1 MNRIKILFF
10 SLFLLPVFLTAQVS
24 KKQSET
30 RVDTIA
36 DKINL
41 SNSLISIVINTENGR
56 YSVIDKKDNTV
67 VLENAHFTAD
77 GWNFSLSKE
86 EMNWQNAKWKQQF
99 SWTQKPVVELN
110 KHGVRIE
117 LNYKCLSRL
126 LPEYRLAISLFDG
139 DSRIIFQSGIK
150 NTQSTACRFTK
161 TSVFSEAKLY
171 PGSEITSIKTLNGAA
186 GVTMPEVLN
195 DTTRESNNSMLLTSL
210 VNGKRRSIVWGGLH
224 YEYYYATT
232 AYKFDKK
239 KDFRSISLSM
249 NDPIGRGIEPNEE
262 WWSPDTYYLYITES
276 NPFLALEE
284 YGLALREANNAKPNA
299 YDFPTLCGWAV
310 GSLSKGRN
318 INNSAALIEEMDE
331 ANKCGLTKYTKVAVR
346 LEPDSYCYEKGGN
359 TEQGWWDD
367 AHWSKFGHLV
377 KPYETFAKWCAAVKE
392 RNGIPFTYF
401 QSNMP
406 SDDFAKAHPDWML
419 NKDISKINI
428 YHPHHQ
434 PNVRMDYTNPEF
446 QQHML
451 SVWKRLRA
459 DGMVGIKFDYPETA
473 WCPNGGFADPKA
485 TTTSAYRELFRLCR
499 DGLGPDARIHER
511 ALGESGAPTLDV
523 CAGIVDIQRN
533 AWDNNKF
540 ETQFVT
546 TSGLRWYK
554 ARSVFSYYPDSKAIH
569 PLKPEIRKSLVTML
583 ALTSGRLEL
592 ATPFEMLTSDMV
604 HDISRI
610 YPMYFGLKSP
620 RPIDAFL
627 GVKNPQ
633 IYDLELTSD
642 WHQVALFNGQ
652 PITKTISLSLYKA
665 MVNGGLALNPTAEY
679 YVYDFWKD
687 TFVGKVKGTETI
699 KADIDSMACAM
710 YSVRKVQSVPQ
721 LLSTNRH
728 ILQGWMDTKDLQ
740 WNKTAK
746 TLSGKASVVAGEPF
760 RLVIASNNWK
770 LVNVTAVGATAK
782 WENHPAGD
790 NLKVLV
796 IESAE
801 SKEVSWSIT
810 YKK

>member
-1 MNRIKILFF
+1 MYKFKIALL
-10 SLFLLPVFLTAQVS
+10 SLFLPVFLFAQVS
-24 KKQSET
+24 AKKSET
-30 RVDTIA
+30 KVDTLGG
-36 DKINL
+36 KLNL
-41 SNSLISIVINTENGR
+41 SNSLVSIQVDLENGQ
-56 YSVIDKKDNTV
+56 YSVTDKKDNV
-67 VLENAHFTAD
+67 VVFENAGFVAD
-77 GWNFSLSKE
+77 GWNFSFSKDE
-86 EMNWQNAKWKQQF
+86 KSWRRAQWKQQINW
-99 SWTQKPVVELN
+99 SQKPVVQSTKN
-110 KHGVRIE
+110 GIRIE
-117 LNYKCLSRL
+117 LSYKCLSRQ
-126 LPEYRLAISLFDG
+126 LPEYRLAITLVDG
-139 DSRIIFQSGIK
+139 DSRIIFQSGIN
-150 NTQSTACRFTK
+150 NTQPIGCRFTK
-161 TSVFSEAKLY
+161 TSVFSDAKLY
-171 PGSEITSIKTLNGAA
+171 PGSAISAIQTLNGAA
-186 GVTMPEVLN
+186 GITMPEVLN
-195 DTTRESNNSMLLTSL
+195 DTTRESNNSMMLTSL

-224 YEYYYATT
+224 YEYYYATSS
-232 AYKFDKK
+232 YKLDKK

-249 NDPIGRGIEPNEE
+249 NDPIGRKIEPNEE
-262 WWSPDTYYLYITES
+262 WWSPDTYYLAIGES
-276 NPFLALEE
+276 NPFLALEQ
-284 YGLALREANNAKPNA
+284 YGLALREANNAKPNV

-310 GSLSKGRN
+310 GSLSKGKD
-318 INNSAALIEEMDE
+318 INNSAALIDEMDQ
-331 ANKCGLTKYTKVAVR
+331 ANKCGITKYTKVAVR
-346 LEPDSYCYEKGGN
+346 LEPDSYCYKNGN

-377 KPYETFAKWCAAVKE
+377 KPYDTFAKWCAAVKV

-419 NKDISKINI
+419 GKDISKLNT

-434 PNVRMDYTNPEF
+434 PLVRMDYTNPAF
-446 QQHML
+446 QQYML

-473 WCPNGGFADPKA
+473 WCPSGGFADPKA
-485 TTTSAYRELFRLCR
+485 TTTSAYRETFQLCR
-499 DGLGPDARIHER
+499 EGLGPDARIHER
-511 ALGESGAPTLDV
+511 ALGESNAPTLDV

-540 ETQFVT
+540 ETPFIT

-569 PLKPEIRKSLVTML
+569 PLKPDIRKSLVTML

-592 ATPFEMLTSDMV
+592 ATPFAMLTPDMV

-610 YPMYFGLKSP
+610 YPIYFGLKSP
-620 RPIDAFL
+620 RPIDAFT
-627 GVKNPQ
+627 GGKNPQ
-633 IYDLELTSD
+633 IYDLELTPD
-642 WHQVALFNGQ
+642 WHQVALFNGEKAN
-652 PITKTISLSLYKA
+652 KTILVTLDKP
-665 MVNGGLALNPTAEY
+665 MVDGGLALNSTADY

-687 TFVGKVKGTETI
+687 AFVGKVKGTETI
-699 KADIDSMACAM
+699 KASIDSMACGM
-710 YSVRKVQSVPQ
+710 YSVRKVQAVPQ

-740 WNKTAK
+740 WNKSRKA
-746 TLSGKASVVAGEPF
+746 LSGKASVIAGEPF

-782 WENHPAGD
+782 WENHPSGD

-801 SKEVSWSIT
+801 TKDVSWSII